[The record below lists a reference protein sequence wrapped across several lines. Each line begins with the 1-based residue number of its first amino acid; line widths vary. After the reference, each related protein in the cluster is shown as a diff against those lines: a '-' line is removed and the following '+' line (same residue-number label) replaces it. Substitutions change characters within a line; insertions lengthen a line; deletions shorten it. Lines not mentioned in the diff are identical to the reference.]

1 MTWEEM
7 FIASLYLVAMG
18 TAIIVCSVGIIYL
31 LIAIWK
37 RVREGAKRL
46 RAADIFAVKD
56 QGDLDG

>member
-31 LIAIWK
+31 LIAIWI

-46 RAADIFAVKD
+46 RA
-56 QGDLDG
+56 